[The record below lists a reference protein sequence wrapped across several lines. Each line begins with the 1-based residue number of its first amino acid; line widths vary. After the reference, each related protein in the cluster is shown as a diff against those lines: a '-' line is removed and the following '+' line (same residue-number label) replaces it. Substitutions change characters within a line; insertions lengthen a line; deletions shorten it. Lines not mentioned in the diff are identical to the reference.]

1 MRKLLAL
8 SVPAWAQEE
17 AAPAVPA
24 GDTAAAPGSEAA
36 PAPAAAPAATP
47 AAGDY
52 VSRSLTLGTGTLQ
65 VTVPIVLNLS
75 KDAVLKPVWVPL
87 DLRYGVNDQLEVFVS
102 HTGPGTA
109 IATGGSPLGG
119 GGGGVCIGGTDRGC
133 PKFYNNINVGAQY
146 SLMKS
151 GGIELTGI
159 GALEFRQLSDPME
172 LAIDVGVGF
181 KYISAPIAIRATPVI
196 GIGVNNRDVGNKEY
210 ISVPVQVAF
219 QASAPLAVF
228 LDTGIFGPTSSFGDF
243 YTVPVGVGVSY
254 AVQAGLDVG
263 AEILLPMVAKGS
275 AIPGGAADYR
285 QLGLFVAYRT
295 K

>member
-1 MRKLLAL
+1 M
-8 SVPAWAQEE
+8 
-17 AAPAVPA
+17 
-24 GDTAAAPGSEAA
+24 
-36 PAPAAAPAATP
+36 
-47 AAGDY
+47 
-52 VSRSLTLGTGTLQ
+52 
-65 VTVPIVLNLS
+65 LNLS

-210 ISVPVQVAF
+210 ISVPVQSLSRPRLRSRSSLTRASLVRPA
-219 QASAPLAVF
+219 ASAISIRFPWAWVF
-228 LDTGIFGPTSSFGDF
+228 PTPCRPDS
-243 YTVPVGVGVSY
+243 T
-254 AVQAGLDVG
+254 
-263 AEILLPMVAKGS
+263 
-275 AIPGGAADYR
+275 
-285 QLGLFVAYRT
+285 
-295 K
+295 